1 LVARTLVEL
10 CITVGALIVL
20 LTCYLLF
27 WTDITADRAMAGEM
41 DRLQRQWAQPGTAG
55 APAPSASRAVPAGPA
70 AGPSTTAPSPT
81 ATQRAYPPDQA
92 FAVLYIPRFGR
103 DWKKPIIEG
112 TGVGDLQKGIGHYP
126 GTAEPGQIGN
136 FALAGHRRTWGN
148 PFNDFP
154 LLRPG
159 DRIYVD
165 DGRSWYVY
173 QLDRTPLRTLPTD
186 IGVLDP
192 VPPESGYPGPGAY
205 LTLTTCDPAW
215 GHSHRLIEWGHLV
228 STTPVSAGPPPG
240 LPGWQPG

>member
-1 LVARTLVEL
+1 MGRLVARTLVEL

-27 WTDITADRAMAGEM
+27 WTNIAADQAMAGEM
-41 DRLQRQWAQPGTAG
+41 DRLQQQWSQDQPQVAATPGVSAT
-55 APAPSASRAVPAGPA
+55 PSAA
-70 AGPSTTAPSPT
+70 ASPT
-81 ATQRAYPPDQA
+81 PVTPTAYPPGQA

-103 DWKKPIIEG
+103 DWRKPIVEG
-112 TGVGDLQKGIGHYP
+112 TGVPDLQKGIGHYT
-126 GTAEPGQIGN
+126 GTAEPGQAGN

-165 DGRSWYVY
+165 DGHFWYVY

-186 IGVLDP
+186 VGVLDP
-192 VPPESGYPGPGAY
+192 VPPESGYTRPGSY

-228 STTPVSAGPPPG
+228 STTPVSEGTPRG
-240 LPGWQPG
+240 LSS

>member
-1 LVARTLVEL
+1 MGRLVARTLVEL

-27 WTDITADRAMAGEM
+27 WTNISADQAMAGEM
-41 DRLQRQWAQPGTAG
+41 DRLQQQWDQPELNVAPTPTAT
-55 APAPSASRAVPAGPA
+55 PSAPAGPA
-70 AGPSTTAPSPT
+70 AAPSPT
-81 ATQRAYPPDQA
+81 PTQVAYPPDHA
-92 FAVLYIPRFGR
+92 FAVLYIPRFGP

-112 TGVGDLQKGIGHYP
+112 TGETDLQKGIGHYT
-126 GTAEPGQIGN
+126 GTAEPGQVGN

-165 DGRSWYVY
+165 DGHFWYVY

-186 IGVLDP
+186 IHVLDP
-192 VPPESGYPGPGAY
+192 VPPESGFTQPGAY

-228 STTPVSAGPPPG
+228 STTPVSAGTPPG
-240 LPGWQPG
+240 LSG

>member
-1 LVARTLVEL
+1 MGRLVARTLVEL

-27 WTDITADRAMAGEM
+27 WTDISADQAMAGELS
-41 DRLQRQWAQPGTAG
+41 RLQQQWDQ
-55 APAPSASRAVPAGPA
+55 
-70 AGPSTTAPSPT
+70 STTTAAPTPSPSGSAATASAPSPT
-81 ATQRAYPPDQA
+81 PSAFAYPPDQA

-112 TGVGDLQKGIGHYP
+112 TGVTDLQKGIGHYT
-126 GTAEPGQIGN
+126 GTAEPGQAGN

-165 DGRSWYVY
+165 DGRFWYVY
-173 QLDRTPLRTLPTD
+173 RLDRTPLRTLPTD
-186 IGVLDP
+186 VGVLDP
-192 VPPESGYPGPGAY
+192 VPPESGYPGPGSY

-215 GHSHRLIEWGHLV
+215 GHSHRLIEWGRLV
-228 STTPVSAGPPPG
+228 STTPVSAGPPRG
-240 LPGWQPG
+240 LPG

>member
-27 WTDITADRAMAGEM
+27 WTDIAANQAMAGEL
-41 DRLQRQWAQPGTAG
+41 DRLQQQWDQPQMSAAPTPSSTPTA
-55 APAPSASRAVPAGPA
+55 AAGPA
-70 AGPSTTAPSPT
+70 AAPSSTPS
-81 ATQRAYPPDQA
+81 QVAYPPDQA

-103 DWKKPIIEG
+103 NWKKPIIEG
-112 TGVGDLQKGIGHYP
+112 TGVTDLQKGIGHYT
-126 GTAEPGQIGN
+126 GTAEPGQPGN

-159 DRIYVD
+159 DRIYID
-165 DGRSWYVY
+165 DGHFWYVY

-192 VPPESGYPGPGAY
+192 VPPESGYQQPGSY

-228 STTPVSAGPPPG
+228 STTTVSADAPRGVSV
-240 LPGWQPG
+240 

>member
-27 WTDITADRAMAGEM
+27 WTDIAADQAMAGEM
-41 DRLQRQWAQPGTAG
+41 DHLRQQWDQPQSTAAPTPTPSAAAG
-55 APAPSASRAVPAGPA
+55 PAPAPSPT
-70 AGPSTTAPSPT
+70 PS
-81 ATQRAYPPDQA
+81 QLAYPPDQA

-103 DWKKPIIEG
+103 DWKKPVIEG
-112 TGVGDLQKGIGHYP
+112 TGVTDLQKGIGHYT
-126 GTAEPGQIGN
+126 GTAEPGQAGN

-159 DRIYVD
+159 DRIYID
-165 DGRSWYVY
+165 DGRYWYVY

-192 VPPESGYPGPGAY
+192 VPPESGYTRPGSY

-228 STTPVSAGPPPG
+228 AATPVSAGTPQG
-240 LPGWQPG
+240 LPG

>member
-1 LVARTLVEL
+1 MGRVIGRTLVEL

-27 WTDITADRAMAGEM
+27 WTDISANNAMAGELS
-41 DRLQRQWAQPGTAG
+41 RLQQQWSSAQAASSGQGAVGPTDQPTVATSGTTPS
-55 APAPSASRAVPAGPA
+55 PAPS
-70 AGPSTTAPSPT
+70 PSLL
-81 ATQRAYPPDQA
+81 AYPPGQA
-92 FAVLYIPRFGR
+92 FAVLYIPRLGP

-112 TGVGDLQKGIGHYP
+112 VAETDLQKGIGHYT
-126 GTAEPGQIGN
+126 GTAEPGQPGN

-159 DRIYVD
+159 DKIFID
-165 DGRSWYVY
+165 DGHYWYVY
-173 QLDRTPLRTLPTD
+173 VLDREPFRTLPTD
-186 IGVLDP
+186 IHVLDP
-192 VPPESGYPGPGAY
+192 VPPESGYTTPGSY

-228 STTPVSAGPPPG
+228 STTPVSQGPPPG
-240 LPGWQPG
+240 VNA

>member
-1 LVARTLVEL
+1 MGRLVARTLVEL

-27 WTDITADRAMAGEM
+27 WTDIAANQAMAGELS
-41 DRLQRQWAQPGTAG
+41 RLQQQWDQQQADQPQ
-55 APAPSASRAVPAGPA
+55 V
-70 AGPSTTAPSPT
+70 APSPT
-81 ATQRAYPPDQA
+81 TSAAVPTASPTPTPTAYPPGQA

-103 DWKKPIIEG
+103 DWKKPIVEG
-112 TGVGDLQKGIGHYP
+112 TGVTDLQQGIGHYT
-126 GTAEPGQIGN
+126 GTAEPGQPGN

-159 DRIYVD
+159 DRIYID
-165 DGRSWYVY
+165 DGHFWYVY

-186 IGVLDP
+186 VGVLDP
-192 VPPESGYPGPGAY
+192 VPPESGYTSPGSY

-228 STTPVSAGPPPG
+228 STTPVSAGPPVT
-240 LPGWQPG
+240 LPS